1 MSHTSIQAQLI
12 VSEYQRIFGEI
23 TVEDLKK
30 AQNRLG
36 DQAVL
41 TKIDYVISYVFG
53 SQWSG
58 RQEKEKLPLTYK
70 EMANAQNI
78 KDLLPKMPVSGEPIV
93 MELSSYLALMESVNL
108 LQSEIQMGN
117 WIVRQMINN
126 TSHPTRQ
133 NGGMQTVNPNTGAV
147 SQTFQVGYSISRSLA
162 SIENDLNNK
171 QQIIKV
177 DIKTSEKSSTE
188 AIASIAGLSSFSV
201 GSVLRFSQE
210 NSFDDNMQMVQGSSK
225 DSLIEIKYPGYTM
238 VPIEPLA
245 WQQATNIG
253 WYYEDPIAEAY
264 KNGTQDVTGF
274 KFVLPPNY
282 NLNSLADGGTLVNSQ
297 AY

>member
-1 MSHTSIQAQLI
+1 
-12 VSEYQRIFGEI
+12 
-23 TVEDLKK
+23 
-30 AQNRLG
+30 
-36 DQAVL
+36 
-41 TKIDYVISYVFG
+41 
-53 SQWSG
+53 
-58 RQEKEKLPLTYK
+58 
-70 EMANAQNI
+70 
-78 KDLLPKMPVSGEPIV
+78 
-93 MELSSYLALMESVNL
+93 
-108 LQSEIQMGN
+108 
-117 WIVRQMINN
+117 
-126 TSHPTRQ
+126 
-133 NGGMQTVNPNTGAV
+133 MQTVNPNTGAV

-162 SIENDLNNK
+162 SIQNDLNNK

-177 DIKTSEKSSTE
+177 DIRTSEKSSTE
-188 AIASIAGLSSFSV
+188 VIASIADLPSFFF

-253 WYYEDPIAEAY
+253 WYYEEPIAEAY

-282 NLNSLADGGTLVNSQ
+282 NLNSLADRGDFGQLTSLLISNYPTVTILYQNADFKKFKQSWDQNRKGNLTLFGFNKIGSFSKGIYSSQVHPGSSNSEFSVIFSPSPEVVSIPELQKMAYVIGGTFNFPAINTSKVSLVRRII
-297 AY
+297 AKL